1 MMTLS
6 IHSAPSMPDSSH
18 RQQMQQQAFVPSG
31 HGSLQFLLQHVAKLS
46 ILQYCFCDNERLA
59 QSWPFSW
66 QQQISKLD
74 AHMLQCTQL
83 SGAVACAGGAEGTNA
98 SQFYITTGQ
107 DLDSLDGK
115 HTIFGEV
122 SEGLD
127 VLQQIDEAFVDDAGR
142 PLQNIRW
149 VS

>member
-1 MMTLS
+1 
-6 IHSAPSMPDSSH
+6 
-18 RQQMQQQAFVPSG
+18 
-31 HGSLQFLLQHVAKLS
+31 
-46 ILQYCFCDNERLA
+46 
-59 QSWPFSW
+59 
-66 QQQISKLD
+66 
-74 AHMLQCTQL
+74 MLQCVHL
-83 SGAVACAGGAEGTNA
+83 PGVVACAGGAEGTNA

-127 VLQQIDEAFVDDAGR
+127 VLQQIDEAFVDDDGR

>member
-1 MMTLS
+1 
-6 IHSAPSMPDSSH
+6 
-18 RQQMQQQAFVPSG
+18 
-31 HGSLQFLLQHVAKLS
+31 
-46 ILQYCFCDNERLA
+46 
-59 QSWPFSW
+59 
-66 QQQISKLD
+66 
-74 AHMLQCTQL
+74 MLQCTHL
-83 SGAVACAGGAEGTNA
+83 SGDVACAGGAEGTNA

-127 VLQQIDEAFVDDAGR
+127 VLQQIDEAFVDDSGR